1 MEYLYGTGNVY
12 STFKEMSAS
21 YKDSAETL
29 KMKYLSGVRV
39 GAKGKVSTSK
49 KETLEPQQKRLQTD
63 FSVLRASSWPS
74 CSRLL
79 FYPFFF
85 DIFYHRSAKCV
96 NAFGLISM

>member
-39 GAKGKVSTSK
+39 GEAKRLCAETDMIINETSEQCGYMNVTYFCKVFKRMTGMTISEFRKKGK
-49 KETLEPQQKRLQTD
+49 
-63 FSVLRASSWPS
+63 
-74 CSRLL
+74 
-79 FYPFFF
+79 
-85 DIFYHRSAKCV
+85 
-96 NAFGLISM
+96 

>member
-39 GAKGKVSTSK
+39 GEAKRRDSVQK
-49 KETLEPQQKRLQTD
+49 K
-63 FSVLRASSWPS
+63 
-74 CSRLL
+74 
-79 FYPFFF
+79 
-85 DIFYHRSAKCV
+85 I
-96 NAFGLISM
+96 